1 VRFLI
6 RDGWLAHY
14 LNFAGERMLPTMP
27 KLLEAPFWLDLG
39 DPHRM
44 ASAMQL
50 LTKPRALDWYTP
62 FDLRDRLVGQEAVWP
77 KAVHR
82 VVTGGITPEQAVVAE
97 AHRRGG
103 SGKHRS
109 ELSDN
114 SHVSSW
120 LRLLKKSGR
129 V

>member
-50 LTKPRALDWYTP
+50 LTKPRALDWYT
-62 FDLRDRLVGQEAVWP
+62 LSICG
-77 KAVHR
+77 
-82 VVTGGITPEQAVVAE
+82 TGWWA
-97 AHRRGG
+97 RRQ
-103 SGKHRS
+103 
-109 ELSDN
+109 
-114 SHVSSW
+114 
-120 LRLLKKSGR
+120 SGR
-129 V
+129 RPSIAS